1 MSSDGIG
8 MGRRK
13 LGEETIEV
21 SFIAGRLLK
30 PARWCWSSGVDDAVF
45 GLGSSCPCLLK
56 AVSPSPFGLDAG
68 EAGSVCA
75 RLVSSPVGRRWGKV
89 KQI

>member
-1 MSSDGIG
+1 MGWGWDGKE
-8 MGRRK
+8 GR
-13 LGEETIEV
+13 EVYIEV

-56 AVSPSPFGLDAG
+56 AVSPTPFGLDTG